1 MPQQQRT
8 VFAVV
13 LAAGTSSRFGETKQ
27 AAEIDGAPL
36 ARRALDTATRVC
48 GDRVIAVIGHDAA
61 TVVRSMQ
68 ANSGFLVVNEDFE
81 SGLGSSIAVAARA
94 CPPQTDA
101 LLLMLADQP
110 LVTADHLDALLRRWS
125 GAANEI
131 VATAYADTEGPPV
144 LMPSATFDELRGLTG
159 DTGARAL
166 FRDARFSL
174 KTVRFEDAAVDIDTP
189 SDLRRILRRRIK
201 RSE

>member
-1 MPQQQRT
+1 MQQPQQT
-8 VFAVV
+8 VFAIV
-13 LAAGTSSRFGETKQ
+13 LAAGTSSRFGGTKQ
-27 AAEIDGAPL
+27 AVEFDGAAL
-36 ARRALDTATRVC
+36 VRRALHTATRVC
-48 GDRVIAVIGHDAA
+48 GDNVITVIGHDAA
-61 TVVRSMQ
+61 TVLRSMQ
-68 ANSGFLVVNEDFE
+68 SNSGFLVVNEDFE
-81 SGLGSSIAVAARA
+81 SGLGSSIAAAARA

-110 LVTADHLDALLRRWS
+110 LVTADHLEALLRRWS
-125 GAANEI
+125 GAAREI

-144 LMPSATFDELRGLTG
+144 LLPRATFDDLSRLTG

-166 FRDARFSL
+166 FRDDRFSL

-189 SDLRRILRRRIK
+189 SDLHRILRRRIT

>member
-1 MPQQQRT
+1 MPQAQQT

-13 LAAGTSSRFGETKQ
+13 LAAGTSSRFGGTKQ
-27 AAEIDGAPL
+27 AVEFDGIPL
-36 ARRALDTATRVC
+36 VRRALQTATRVC
-48 GDRVIAVIGHDAA
+48 GDRVITVIGHDAA
-61 TVVRSMQ
+61 NVLRSMQ

-81 SGLGSSIAVAARA
+81 SGLGSSIAAAARA
-94 CPPQTDA
+94 CPPQSDA

-110 LVTADHLDALLRRWS
+110 LVTADHLEALLHRWS
-125 GAANEI
+125 GADNEI

-144 LMPSATFDELRGLTG
+144 LLPRATIGDLSRLTG

-166 FRDARFSL
+166 FRDTRFSL

-189 SDLRRILRRRIK
+189 SDLRRI
-201 RSE
+201 